1 MFYLPLDKLLDKA
14 AARDVE
20 QPAESSPAGVPKEQD
35 SVTVEARGRGE
46 R

>member
-20 QPAESSPAGVPKEQD
+20 QPAESSSVPKEQD

>member
-20 QPAESSPAGVPKEQD
+20 QPAESSPGVPKEQD